1 MKKIDQFTK
10 TQLSTLKKRVKTLRE
25 QVKDVK
31 EGEGNNKLT
40 QVSQQNKHR
49 RPPHPHAHNLRH
61 SQMSFMSCTRTGLI
75 SPSCSCACWSL

>member
-40 QVSQQNKHR
+40 QVSPQSQHCL
-49 RPPHPHAHNLRH
+49 PHPNAQNLHH
-61 SQMSFMSCTRTGLI
+61 SHMSSVRLQ
-75 SPSCSCACWSL
+75 